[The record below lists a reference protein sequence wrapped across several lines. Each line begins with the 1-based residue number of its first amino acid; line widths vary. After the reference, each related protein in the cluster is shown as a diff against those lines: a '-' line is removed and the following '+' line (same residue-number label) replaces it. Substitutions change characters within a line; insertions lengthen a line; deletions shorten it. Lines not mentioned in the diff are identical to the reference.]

1 MKLRIVAY
9 GDPLLRN
16 ISEDI
21 EPGYPG
27 LEELIPNMFES
38 MKVSNGVGLAAPQ
51 VGLSIKLFVID
62 STDVKNIKDGMRK
75 VFINPEIIEYSGKRI
90 SYEEGCLS
98 IPNIH
103 EDVLREEKI
112 RIWYQDEN
120 FNEFEE
126 EFDGTNARIIQ
137 HEYDHLF
144 GKLFIDKISPL
155 KKKLLK
161 RRLSDIIN
169 GTVEVDYPMR
179 FYSKSKARVV

>member
-1 MKLRIVAY
+1 MKLKIVAY

-21 EPGYPG
+21 EPGYPDLG
-27 LEELIPNMFES
+27 ELILNMFES

-51 VGLSIKLFVID
+51 VGLNIKLFVVN
-62 STDVKNIKDGMRK
+62 STEVKNIKDGIHK
-75 VFINPEIIEYSGKRI
+75 AFLNPKILEYSGKRY

-103 EDVLREEKI
+103 EDVMREEKI

-120 FNEFEE
+120 FDEFEE
-126 EFDGTNARIIQ
+126 DYDGINARIIQ
-137 HEYDHLF
+137 HEYDHLL

-161 RRLSDIIN
+161 RKLNEIIN

-179 FYSKSKARVV
+179 FYSKSKARV

>member
-1 MKLRIVAY
+1 MKLKIVAY

-16 ISEDI
+16 TSEDI

-38 MKVSNGVGLAAPQ
+38 MKESNGVGLAAPQ
-51 VGLSIKLFVID
+51 IGLNINLFVVN
-62 STDVKNIKDGMRK
+62 STEIKNNTNGIHK
-75 VFINPEIIEYSGKRI
+75 VFINPEIIEYLGKRL

-103 EDVLREEKI
+103 EDVVREERI

-126 EFDGTNARIIQ
+126 EYDGINARIIQ
-137 HEYDHLF
+137 HEYDHLI

-161 RRLSDIIN
+161 RKLNDIIN
-169 GTVEVDYPMR
+169 GTAEVDYPMR
-179 FYSKSKARVV
+179 FYNKSKARV

>member
-1 MKLRIVAY
+1 MKLKIVAY
-9 GDPLLRN
+9 GDPMLRQE
-16 ISEDI
+16 SEDI

-27 LEELIPNMFES
+27 LEELIANMFES
-38 MKVSNGVGLAAPQ
+38 MKESNGVGLAAPQ
-51 VGLSIKLFVID
+51 IGLSIKLFVID
-62 STDVKNIKDGMRK
+62 SSEVKNIKDGRKK
-75 VFINPEIIEYSGKRI
+75 VFINPEILEYIGKRA

-103 EDVLREEKI
+103 EDVVREEKI
-112 RIWYQDEN
+112 RIWYQDEH

-126 EFDGTNARIIQ
+126 EFDGINARIIQ

-161 RRLSDIIN
+161 RKLNDIIN
-169 GTVEVDYPMR
+169 GTVDVDYPMR
-179 FYSKSKARVV
+179 FYSKSKARV

>member
-1 MKLRIVAY
+1 MKLKIVAY
-9 GDPLLRN
+9 GDPLLRTL
-16 ISEDI
+16 SEEI

-27 LEELIPNMFES
+27 LEELIQNMFES

-51 VGLSIKLFVID
+51 VGLNIKVFVID
-62 STDVKNIKDGMRK
+62 STDVKNIKDGMHK
-75 VFINPEIIEYSGKRI
+75 AFINPEILDYSGKRY

-103 EDVLREEKI
+103 EDVVREEKI

-126 EFDGTNARIIQ
+126 EYDGVNARIIQ
-137 HEYDHLF
+137 HEYDHLL

-161 RRLSDIIN
+161 RKLNDIIN

-179 FYSKSKARVV
+179 FYTKSKARV